1 MVTQSVA
8 TQLHIDFKNNA
19 KKTIKKLIDSKEV
32 IANSDFVVSASAVY
46 VCNLRHAYMLPLYTS
61 VWFH

>member
-19 KKTIKKLIDSKEV
+19 KKTIKKLIDSKQV
-32 IANSDFVVSASAVY
+32 IAVIQISS
-46 VCNLRHAYMLPLYTS
+46 
-61 VWFH
+61 